1 MSIKFKSI
9 QKQLICAITNDQYPS
24 VYVWGYWSWRWN
36 KEGKVAYDHWQTLLN
51 YLKNNKQ

>member
-1 MSIKFKSI
+1 MRIKFKSI